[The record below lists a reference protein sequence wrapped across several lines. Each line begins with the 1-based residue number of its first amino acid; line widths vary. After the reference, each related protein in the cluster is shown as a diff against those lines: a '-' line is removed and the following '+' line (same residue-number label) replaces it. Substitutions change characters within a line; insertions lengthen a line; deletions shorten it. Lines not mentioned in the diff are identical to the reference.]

1 MISSKNNSST
11 FVTMPSEQPLLQLP
25 LKKTTQVRNLS
36 ARSAYSTQQDTT
48 PSNNGSSVA
57 AFSNAFYDDG
67 QSVGSDESLNGSDS
81 NSDISPKT
89 KEPLPPLVARKPV
102 EPVAAKGFDKQYW

>member
-1 MISSKNNSST
+1 MISIKNNSST
-11 FVTMPSEQPLLQLP
+11 EVTMPSEQPLLQLP

-48 PSNNGSSVA
+48 PSQNGSSVA

-67 QSVGSDESLNGSDS
+67 QSVGSESLNGSDS

-89 KEPLPPLVARKPV
+89 KEPLPPLVTRKPV